1 MRLLNSLS
9 LSTIKELNQLVTA
22 DEYFGHNSKFS
33 LTWDKIK
40 EEGVVMQL
48 TISRF
53 VQSAGKLVRVE
64 EEYLTLY
71 EQIRRLN
78 NTKIKI
84 EKDIETTAH
93 YYVTYDLHVLS
104 YHKI

>member
-1 MRLLNSLS
+1 
-9 LSTIKELNQLVTA
+9 
-22 DEYFGHNSKFS
+22 

-40 EEGVVMQL
+40 EEGVVTQL

-71 EQIRRLN
+71 EQIRRL
-78 NTKIKI
+78 KY
-84 EKDIETTAH
+84 KD
-93 YYVTYDLHVLS
+93 
-104 YHKI
+104 

>member
-1 MRLLNSLS
+1 
-9 LSTIKELNQLVTA
+9 
-22 DEYFGHNSKFS
+22 

-40 EEGVVMQL
+40 EEGVVTQL